1 MGIFEIALLILIFD
15 SIFFMV
21 PFILWI
27 YADNAASS
35 KEEKDNVWNVLWKK
49 YFKPSLIIGAVCIVV
64 IIASAILEEVNG
76 PARCPICHER
86 NCPGATAHAA
96 EIWEYSE
103 K

>member
-15 SIFFMV
+15 SIFFV
-21 PFILWI
+21 GFLVLWS

-35 KEEKDNVWNVLWKK
+35 KEEKDNADKFWKK
-49 YFKPSLIIGAVCIVV
+49 YLKPLLIIGAVCIVV
-64 IIASAILEEVNG
+64 MGASVILEEVNG